1 MKESL
6 RRGQSGIDEVGTFNG
21 QICKM
26 LKFSDVM
33 GLDVCDQRTIDIQ
46 KGQIGQY
53 VQFIQL
59 EETLL
64 KVSQK

>member
-1 MKESL
+1 
-6 RRGQSGIDEVGTFNG
+6 
-21 QICKM
+21 M